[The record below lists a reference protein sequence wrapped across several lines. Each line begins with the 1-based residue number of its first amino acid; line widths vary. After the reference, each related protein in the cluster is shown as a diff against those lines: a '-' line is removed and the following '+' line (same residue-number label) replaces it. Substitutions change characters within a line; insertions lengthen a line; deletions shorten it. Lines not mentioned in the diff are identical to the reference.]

1 MRNMLAMP
9 WLSAASVTFVTIL
22 FLCNCAL
29 AIGQT
34 LTVVSSATYEGVPA
48 DATGFPY
55 VASGSI
61 VSMFAPNIATGTLSA
76 TDPPPAPL
84 PTSLG
89 GVSATITDASG
100 KVQKIGLA
108 VVTPGQVN
116 AVLPNVATGLATVD
130 LTTSTGAH
138 VTGQVNIEAVDAGLF
153 SADQTGTWL
162 AAAQVVTTHAD
173 GSQTIMGSIAACTGN
188 LAYNGYT
195 WSHCVPIPINL
206 GSSTDTVVLVLY
218 GTGLRGINAIPP
230 PKQEAP
236 GTPNIWVTWG
246 NDGCGPASA
255 VPIAGD
261 CGSLPVLYIGAQG
274 AGAPGSFYGLD
285 QVNVV
290 LPKSLAGSGVNYVYV
305 GYNDISESL
314 NSNSVFIYIQ

>member
-1 MRNMLAMP
+1 MRSTFAMP
-9 WLSAASVTFVTIL
+9 WLSAASVTLCFTIL
-22 FLCNCAL
+22 FLCNCAS
-29 AIGQT
+29 AVGQT

-48 DATGFPY
+48 DAIGFPY

-61 VSMFAPNIATGTLSA
+61 VSMFAPNIATGNASA
-76 TDPPPAPL
+76 SDPPPAPL

-100 KVQKIGLA
+100 KVQQIGLA

-130 LTTSTGAH
+130 LITSTGGH
-138 VTGQVNIEAVDAGLF
+138 VTGQVQIEAVDAGLF

-162 AAAQVVTTHAD
+162 AAAQVVTTHPD
-173 GSQTIMGSIAACTGN
+173 GSQTIMGSIATCTGN

-195 WSHCVPIPINL
+195 WSPCVPIPINL
-206 GSSTDTVVLVLY
+206 GSSTDQVVLELF

-230 PKQEAP
+230 PPQEAP
-236 GTPNIWVTWG
+236 GTPNIWINVTTYG
-246 NDGCGPASA
+246 DGCGSD
-255 VPIAGD
+255 G
-261 CGSLPVLYIGAQG
+261 CGQANLQVLYLGPQG

-285 QVNVV
+285 QVNVL
-290 LPKSLAGSGVNYVYV
+290 LPQWLAGLGVTSLSV
-305 GYNDISESL
+305 GYNDVFESL
-314 NSNSVFIYIQ
+314 NSNGVFIYIQ